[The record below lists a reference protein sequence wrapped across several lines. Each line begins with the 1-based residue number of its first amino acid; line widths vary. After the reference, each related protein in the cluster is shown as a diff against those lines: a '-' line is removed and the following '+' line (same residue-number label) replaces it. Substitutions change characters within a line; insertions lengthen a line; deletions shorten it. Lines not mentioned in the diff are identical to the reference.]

1 MKLRADSDQT
11 KGFVVDGLFRR
22 LRPLW
27 RDFAGGA
34 SGLPEL
40 RFEPAL
46 TDADIAVLRQWI
58 DVCLSGGGS
67 AVALRDYTVQLGR
80 SFLELNPEGRRRFLL
95 TLAEHAAIRPE
106 QVEAAYWRWQEAP
119 AEERAAAEAALRDAL
134 DTPSIKLLA
143 RFNGLPAGVK
153 FLVDMRAELLRLK
166 REEPA
171 LAALEA
177 ELKRLLR
184 TWFDIGLLQL
194 EQITWRSSAE
204 LLEKLIVYEAVHE
217 INGWDDLKNRLEAD
231 RRCFAFFHANMP
243 NEPLIFVEVALV
255 KGLSGNVGELLDQN
269 APLVPVQD
277 ADTAIFY
284 SISNTQKGLAGISLG
299 DFLIKRVVAT
309 LQKELPWIKTFSTLS
324 PIPGF
329 SHWLQQQTATSLLQL
344 SGHRGVHDLLR
355 ARAEQGT
362 PFTINPELSQPL
374 CRLVAHY
381 LVQEKNKRGLA
392 LDPVANFH
400 LSNGAQIRRINWLA
414 DTSAKGMQ
422 QALGFMVNYIYEPGF
437 IEERSKD
444 YSERKLISIS
454 ADVRR
459 LIKQI

>member
-1 MKLRADSDQT
+1 MILKSDLS

-27 RDFAGGA
+27 RDFGGA
-34 SGLPEL
+34 ANGLPEL
-40 RFEPAL
+40 RFDPAL
-46 TDADIAVLRQWI
+46 SESDIAVLRQWI
-58 DVCLSGGGS
+58 KVCLSEGGS
-67 AVALRDYTVQLGR
+67 AVAVRDYTVQLGR
-80 SFLELNPEGRRRFLL
+80 SFLELNPEGRKRFLL
-95 TLAEHAAIRPE
+95 TLAEHAAIQPE
-106 QVEAAYWRWQEAP
+106 WVEVAYQRWKTAP
-119 AEERAAAEAALRDAL
+119 PEERAAAEAALRDAL
-134 DTPSIKLLA
+134 ETPSIKLLA

-171 LAALEA
+171 LISLEA

-204 LLEKLIVYEAVHE
+204 LLEKLIIYEAVHE

-255 KGLSGNVGELLDQN
+255 KGLSGNIGELLDQN

-284 SISNTQKGLAGISLG
+284 SISNTQAGLAGISLG

-309 LQKELPWIKTFSTLS
+309 LKKELPWLKTFSTLS

-329 SHWLQQQTATSLLQL
+329 SVWLQQQSASSLQQI
-344 SGHRGVHDLLR
+344 SGHEGVHEQAQAWAQQQPAATAID
-355 ARAEQGT
+355 AELGL
-362 PFTINPELSQPL
+362 PLS
-374 CRLVAHY
+374 RLVAHY

-400 LSNGAQIRRINWLA
+400 LSNGAQIRRVNWLA
-414 DTSAKGMQ
+414 DASAKGMQ
-422 QALGFMVNYIYEPGF
+422 QSLGFMVNYIYEPDF

-454 ADVRR
+454 SDVRR
-459 LIKQI
+459 LIKSL

>member
-1 MKLRADSDQT
+1 MRLRAESDQT

-34 SGLPEL
+34 NGLPEL
-40 RFEPAL
+40 RFGPAL
-46 TDADIAVLRQWI
+46 TDTDVQVLRQWL

-80 SFLELNPEGRRRFLL
+80 SFLELNRDGRKRFLL
-95 TLAEHAAIRPE
+95 TLAEHAAIQPE
-106 QVEAAYWRWQEAP
+106 RVEAAYQRWREAP
-119 AEERAAAEAALRDAL
+119 EEERAAAEAALRDTL
-134 DTPSIKLLA
+134 DSPSLKLLA
-143 RFNGLPAGVK
+143 NFNGLPAGVK

-171 LAALEA
+171 LITLEA

-243 NEPLIFVEVALV
+243 HEPLIFVEVALV
-255 KGLSGNVGELLDQN
+255 KGLSDNVDELLDQN
-269 APLVPVQD
+269 APLVPVRE

-284 SISNTQKGLAGISLG
+284 SISNAQAGLAGISLG

-329 SHWLQQQTATSLLQL
+329 CDWLRQQTATSLLQV
-344 SGHRGVHDLLR
+344 SGHRGVYELVH
-355 ARAEQGT
+355 APAESGA
-362 PFTINPELSQPL
+362 PLSINPELSQPL
-374 CRLVAHY
+374 GRLVAHY
-381 LVQEKNKRGLA
+381 LVKEKNRRGLA

-414 DTSAKGMQ
+414 DTSVKGMQ
-422 QALGFMVNYIYEPGF
+422 QSLGFMVNYIYEPGF
-437 IEERSKD
+437 IEERSKA
-444 YSERKLISIS
+444 YAERKLVSIS
-454 ADVRR
+454 SDVRR
-459 LIKQI
+459 LMKQI